1 MVSSRSHLT
10 LLKDPVSVPGHGHR
24 DNRQTLPAPSRGGG
38 RRPRSG
44 REVGVVDSPM
54 EKTSSVRCSR
64 RGGHKPARAPIPS
77 SARQVTLASPQ
88 DKGSRCW
95 KLPGIVDPWRLTG
108 GRRCGRAVVTGKP
121 AGWVC
126 TPPPGAGLPG
136 RIFRSPHHPCRK
148 DFFTQPRNSETNCS

>member
-1 MVSSRSHLT
+1 ML
-10 LLKDPVSVPGHGHR
+10 PVHCIR
-24 DNRQTLPAPSRGGG
+24 ANRQSLPAPFRGGG

-108 GRRCGRAVVTGKP
+108 GRRCGRVAAAKKQRDGFAPRRRERGFPVASSGHHTTHAGK
-121 AGWVC
+121 
-126 TPPPGAGLPG
+126 
-136 RIFRSPHHPCRK
+136 IFSRSPGIPEQIVRERITATSLYIFK
-148 DFFTQPRNSETNCS
+148 N